1 MMNISRILTA
11 VTVGITATVAGSR
24 AQAQERQVPWS
35 LQDCVEYA
43 LEHNISVRQQGISV
57 AQREVELNTAQ
68 NSRLPG
74 VSASASENFSFGR
87 GLTAD
92 NTYDNSNTTSTG
104 INLGADVPV
113 FQGFRIRHNIALQK
127 LNLAAASADLD
138 RLKDNISVQVA
149 QAYVQILYNMEILDV
164 AKNQVGIDSL
174 QVERLEVMLDNGKAS
189 PAQLAQQ
196 KAALSQSRYSRT
208 MAQNNL
214 NMSLL
219 ELTQLLEL
227 PSPEGFSIVKPSA
240 ESLLPG
246 ILDTPESIYASAVE
260 TRPAIQAELTRLDAA
275 GTQISLAKS
284 SRLPSIS
291 LSGGVGSNYYTSSRY
306 ASASFGEQMKNNFS
320 QFLGM
325 SFSVPIFSRLATRN
339 NIRSSQLNY
348 QNQELQ
354 LESARKSLYK
364 EIQQAYANAVASQ
377 AKYLSSMEA
386 AASARES
393 FELVQARY
401 ETGKA
406 NITEFNES
414 RNTMVKSLSDLAQAQ
429 YENYFNSKILD
440 FYKGKPLFQ

>member
-127 LNLAAASADLD
+127 LNLAAASADLG

-291 LSGGVGSNYYTSSRY
+291 LSGGIGSNYYTSSRY